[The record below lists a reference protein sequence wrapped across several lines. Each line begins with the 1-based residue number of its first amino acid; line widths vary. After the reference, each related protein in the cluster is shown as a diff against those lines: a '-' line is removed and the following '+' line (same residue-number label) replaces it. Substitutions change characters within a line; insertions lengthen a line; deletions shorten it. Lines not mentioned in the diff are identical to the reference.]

1 MAAMRV
7 LITGCAGFI
16 GSNLFKRCLDEGWTV
31 SGVDDLS
38 NGHREFM
45 PGYTFPFVGDFAGP
59 QVLRDLQDKKYDV
72 VFHLAAVP
80 RVSYSV
86 KYPLQTHDVNVTRTL
101 ELMAAALQPQAE
113 AAQTIQSYA
122 STNPQEY
129 ADFRSILTPLSSLQN
144 QCGVSVVPAEY
155 QWAFSQFIG

>member
-1 MAAMRV
+1 MVVKVVYLEDSKLMT
-7 LITGCAGFI
+7 TGQNRRIARACLGSIIGGVALAG
-16 GSNLFKRCLDEGWTV
+16 
-31 SGVDDLS
+31 
-38 NGHREFM
+38 
-45 PGYTFPFVGDFAGP
+45 
-59 QVLRDLQDKKYDV
+59 
-72 VFHLAAVP
+72 LAAP
-80 RVSYSV
+80 TASAAPDCSPAGV
-86 KYPLQTHDVNVTRTL
+86 KSQVATVTQQARAYL
-101 ELMAAALQPQAE
+101 NSHADANKMLMAAALQPQAE